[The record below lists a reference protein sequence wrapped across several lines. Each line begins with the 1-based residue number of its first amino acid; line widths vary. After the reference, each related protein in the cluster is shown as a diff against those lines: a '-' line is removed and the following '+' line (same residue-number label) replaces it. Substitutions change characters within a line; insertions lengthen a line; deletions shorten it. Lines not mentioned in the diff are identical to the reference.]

1 VEAYSCGKQGKQPY
15 RVYGK
20 VEFRPGFQ
28 LSFSRHGENL
38 ALTSTL
44 YRFTIDLS
52 DVDRNLYQILE
63 FRAAMHPSESLP
75 FFVTRI
81 LAYAL
86 NSRDGLEFSGGI
98 STPDDPA
105 IRVTGMTGGLEL
117 WIDIGNPTAKRI
129 HKASKSAKEVRI
141 YTHKDVQLLIRELR
155 EEKVHR
161 LSEIGLFSLDQR
173 FLNALG
179 ATLTRDNKWEMT
191 HNEGELYIGVGK
203 ESFQARLERHPLGE

>member
-1 VEAYSCGKQGKQPY
+1 M
-15 RVYGK
+15 
-20 VEFRPGFQ
+20 
-28 LSFSRHGENL
+28 

-44 YRFTIDLS
+44 YRFTVDLS

-81 LAYAL
+81 LAYCL
-86 NSRDGLEFSGGI
+86 NYRDGLEFSGGI

-105 IRVTGMTGGLEL
+105 LRVIGLTGDIDL

-129 HKASKSAKEVRI
+129 HKASKSADHVLI
-141 YTHKDVQLLIRELR
+141 YTHKDAQKLVEDFKT
-155 EEKVHR
+155 EEVHK
-161 LSEIGLFSLDQR
+161 LGDIGIFSMDQR

-179 ATLTRDNKWEMT
+179 ATLDRDNHWELT
-191 HNEGELYIGVGK
+191 RNEGELYVGVGK
-203 ESFQARLERHPLGE
+203 DTFQGNLTKH